1 MVALHGRRG
10 ARECHGGRVI
20 SMDLPQAPW
29 QQRYWLE
36 AETLKME
43 KEGGRRRRFRPR
55 NQVSTEELQC
65 DSLKSRVSRLS
76 NQPKLKKCRNEII
89 LGEK

>member
-1 MVALHGRRG
+1 
-10 ARECHGGRVI
+10 
-20 SMDLPQAPW
+20 MDLPQAPW

-43 KEGGRRRRFRPR
+43 KEGGRRWRFRPR

-65 DSLKSRVSRLS
+65 DSLKSSVSVAS
-76 NQPKLKKCRNEII
+76 VKSTQVEEVQK
-89 LGEK
+89 

>member
-1 MVALHGRRG
+1 MVVLHGRCG
-10 ARECHGGRVI
+10 AREWHGGRVI

-65 DSLKSRVSRLS
+65 DSLKSSVSVAS
-76 NQPKLKKCRNEII
+76 VKSTQVEEVQK
-89 LGEK
+89 